1 MLEDWF
7 VNTVWKL
14 RKDVATLS
22 QKRKS
27 DVFAQRHRL
36 YLKCLG
42 STEVPQKERQ
52 DPRIKAVFVSLYNSE
67 IVILGE

>member
-14 RKDVATLS
+14 RKDVAMLS

-36 YLKCLG
+36 YLK
-42 STEVPQKERQ
+42 
-52 DPRIKAVFVSLYNSE
+52 
-67 IVILGE
+67 